1 MRSSAGR
8 PTGPPLRGDPK
19 PATPMYAIVE
29 VGGKQFKVQSN
40 TKLYVPQTKDDVGAS
55 ITLDRVLLVG
65 GGDAIHVGAPTVE
78 GASVAATVLGH
89 VKADKVIVF
98 KKKRRKGYR
107 VKNGHRQPYTQLA
120 IGEIS
125 LGDRKN

>member
-1 MRSSAGR
+1 
-8 PTGPPLRGDPK
+8 
-19 PATPMYAIVE
+19 MYAIVE
-29 VGGKQFKVQSN
+29 VGGKQFKVASD
-40 TKLYVPQTKDDVGAS
+40 TKLYVPQMKGDVGDDV
-55 ITLDRVLLVG
+55 TLDRVLLVG
-65 GGDAIHVGAPTVE
+65 GNGTTHVGAPTVE

-89 VKADKVIVF
+89 VRADKLIVF

-125 LGDRKN
+125 VGDRKN